1 MLDGMRILA
10 WGSRSAVELSASL
23 LGHAGAQVHVA
34 DPDSSQSF
42 SGYDVVIV
50 SSDTASFA
58 AWAEI
63 SSLKA
68 SGKLIVCDICAMGP
82 QSARFAGRWTDGQIQ
97 AITGLMDTTGFESGE
112 PVSIGIPFT
121 EISAALYAA
130 AAIAAASRVLRVQ
143 GFAQNIDV
151 SLFACAS
158 SALTTFLP
166 KAFTRRSVERVGN
179 RHPACAPWN
188 AYRTVDG
195 WVLICTSTEDQ
206 WRKLK
211 IAIDQPALDDVR
223 FATLNERVRN
233 VDSLDPFIEAWSSEL
248 TTDQCCA
255 LCEKIGVAAGP
266 IVPISLLH
274 EEPNFKLRHPVA
286 AAQIL
291 AGEIGKHTYAAVTPF
306 RAFPLIND
314 SEFHGNAPETP
325 RRLTAKSVGYVAGLE
340 ARQGPNP
347 TGALTGVRVIEIGQY
362 TTAPLVGKHLAA
374 LGAEVIKVEPL
385 EGEVAR
391 NWSPGQGGLSY
402 FFALNNTDKK
412 SISLDLK
419 QASHLRYLEA
429 LLATS
434 DVLVEN
440 LRPGALAK
448 LGLDR
453 STLKEINPA
462 LIYCSISGFGIESAY
477 PTRPAFDTVIQ
488 AMSGL
493 MDLTYDG
500 DGTPVKAGASAAD
513 ILGGQA
519 ALFAIVAEL
528 VEPSERSG
536 RFIEISMQD
545 VAAWS
550 CLFAAGNPA
559 SKSMT
564 IACSDGYVS
573 AEATNS
579 VESEAVRKQAP
590 GAHCEAM
597 TRDLLIAKL
606 ESLGIASVPVV
617 RMDELMDDADFLAD
631 VLSVGQDNEG
641 AFWPLIKMPYR
652 LSRTPAK
659 VRTVPSRL
667 EPVMVQSTE
676 KHESTNEIPIANT
689 QES

>member
-34 DPDSSQSF
+34 DHDSLPSF

-58 AWAEI
+58 TRAKI
-63 SSLKA
+63 SSLKT
-68 SGKLIVCDICAMGP
+68 SGNLIVCDISAMGP
-82 QSARFAGRWTDGQIQ
+82 QSARLGGRWTDGQIQ

-112 PVSIGIPFT
+112 PVNIGIPFT

-130 AAIAAASRVLRVQ
+130 AAVAAASRVLRTQ

-166 KAFTRRSVERVGN
+166 KAFARSSVERVGN

-188 AYRTVDG
+188 AYRTLDG

-211 IAIDQPALDDVR
+211 IAINQPALDDNR

-233 VDSLDPFIEAWSSEL
+233 VDSLDPFIEAWSSGL
-248 TTDQCCA
+248 TTDQCSA
-255 LCEKIGVAAGP
+255 LCEEIGVAAGP

-274 EEPNFKLRHPVA
+274 EEPNFKLRHPAA

-291 AGEIGKHTYAAVTPF
+291 AGEIGKHTYTAVTPF
-306 RAFPLIND
+306 RTFPLMND
-314 SEFHGNAPETP
+314 GECHRNEAGTA
-325 RRLTAKSVGYVAGLE
+325 RRLTAKSIGYVAGFE
-340 ARQGPNP
+340 ARQGPSP
-347 TGALTGVRVIEIGQY
+347 TGALAGVRVIEIGQY

-391 NWSPGQGGLSY
+391 NWSPGQDGLSY

-448 LGLDR
+448 LGLGR
-453 STLKEINPA
+453 SSLKEINPA

-493 MDLTYDG
+493 MDLTRNG
-500 DGTPVKAGASAAD
+500 DGSPVKAGASAAD

-528 VEPSERSG
+528 VEPSEGSG

-550 CLFAAGNPA
+550 CLFAAGNPV
-559 SKSMT
+559 SKGVA

-573 AEATNS
+573 AEAKNS
-579 VESEAVRKQAP
+579 VEIDVVRSQTP
-590 GAHCEAM
+590 GAQCEAM
-597 TRDLLIAKL
+597 TRELLIAKL

-631 VLSVGQDNEG
+631 ILSVGRGNDG

-659 VRTVPSRL
+659 VRTVPGRP
-667 EPVMVQSTE
+667 EPVMVQTTE
-676 KHESTNEIPIANT
+676 KHESTNEISITNT

>member
-1 MLDGMRILA
+1 M
-10 WGSRSAVELSASL
+10 
-23 LGHAGAQVHVA
+23 
-34 DPDSSQSF
+34 
-42 SGYDVVIV
+42 VIV

-58 AWAEI
+58 TRAKI

-68 SGKLIVCDICAMGP
+68 SGNLIVCDVSAMGP
-82 QSARFAGRWTDGQIQ
+82 QSARLGGRWTDGQIQ

-112 PVSIGIPFT
+112 PVNIGIPFT

-130 AAIAAASRVLRVQ
+130 AAVAAASRVLRTQ

-166 KAFTRRSVERVGN
+166 KAFARSSVERVGN

-188 AYRTVDG
+188 AYRTLDG

-211 IAIDQPALDDVR
+211 IAINQPALDDNR

-233 VDSLDPFIEAWSSEL
+233 VDSLDPFIEAWSSGL
-248 TTDQCCA
+248 TTDQCSA
-255 LCEKIGVAAGP
+255 LCEEIGVAAGP

-274 EEPNFKLRHPVA
+274 EEPNFKLRHPAA

-291 AGEIGKHTYAAVTPF
+291 AGEIGKHTYTAVTPF
-306 RAFPLIND
+306 RTFPLMND
-314 SEFHGNAPETP
+314 GECHGNAAGTP
-325 RRLTAKSVGYVAGLE
+325 RRLTAKSIGCVAGFE
-340 ARQGPNP
+340 TRQGSSP
-347 TGALTGVRVIEIGQY
+347 TGALAGIRVIEIGQY

-391 NWSPGQGGLSY
+391 NWSPGQDGLSY

-453 STLKEINPA
+453 SSLKEINPA

-493 MDLTYDG
+493 MDLTRNG
-500 DGTPVKAGASAAD
+500 DGSPVKAGASAAD

-528 VEPSERSG
+528 VEPSEGSG
-536 RFIEISMQD
+536 RFIETSMQD

-550 CLFAAGNPA
+550 CLFAAGNPV
-559 SKSMT
+559 SKGVA

-573 AEATNS
+573 AEAKNS
-579 VESEAVRKQAP
+579 VEIDVVRSQTP
-590 GAHCEAM
+590 GAQCEAM
-597 TRDLLIAKL
+597 TRELLIAKL

-631 VLSVGQDNEG
+631 ILSVGRDNDG

-659 VRTVPSRL
+659 VRTVPGRP
-667 EPVMVQSTE
+667 EPVMVQTTE
-676 KHESTNEIPIANT
+676 KHESTNEISITNT